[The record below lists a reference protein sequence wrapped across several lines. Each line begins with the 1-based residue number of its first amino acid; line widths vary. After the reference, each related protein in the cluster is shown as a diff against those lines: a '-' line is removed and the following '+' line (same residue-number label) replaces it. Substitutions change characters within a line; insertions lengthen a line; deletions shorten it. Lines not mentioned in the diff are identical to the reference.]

1 LEEENFL
8 FRIPMM
14 VPCPL
19 PLIYIRHPIKTWGLW
34 ADSCINAAGDVLSY
48 VDPGVLL
55 SMLLRS
61 EVNDPWSVDR
71 VPPNNFLATR
81 KVLTLEESVNS
92 SPGLVMREGDDVLCL
107 IEVDGGKISGEMYRR
122 RSWGVLA
129 LVLFR
134 YCTWSTKG

>member
-1 LEEENFL
+1 
-8 FRIPMM
+8 
-14 VPCPL
+14 
-19 PLIYIRHPIKTWGLW
+19 
-34 ADSCINAAGDVLSY
+34 
-48 VDPGVLL
+48 
-55 SMLLRS
+55 MLLRS

-122 RSWGVLA
+122 RS
-129 LVLFR
+129 
-134 YCTWSTKG
+134 